1 MMKAKTLVLL
11 ATVAVV
17 ALGSHLGRIRPAPGP
32 CRRPRP
38 GDSNG
43 RSVQSLVRRDP
54 SDMGHSQR
62 HRLAEPVP
70 GVLGRMGER
79 VHVLQRCELGHGRE
93 RLSRR
98 AGVLLHHNRP
108 LARRI
113 RGPRLHQ
120 VRRQCERAFQEVRRP
135 DQRVRGR
142 PSPPTAPRGT
152 TPSRP
157 ASPPSAT
164 WTWHSPTPP
173 SRPGTS
179 SLPRRGSRNLKS
191 TIRSCRYRRDGPRHT
206 LDRKFTLPVLR

>member
-38 GDSNG
+38 GDSHG

-54 SDMGHSQR
+54 SDKGHSQR

-70 GVLGRMGER
+70 GVLGRMGDR

-98 AGVLLHHNRP
+98 AAVSHTITGLSPGEYEVHVCTRYDDNVNGPFKKSADRTNVFEAAHLHRLPREGLRHRGQRLLPRQLGP
-108 LARRI
+108 GIRQRRLRGPGRAARRAGGEGI
-113 RGPRLHQ
+113 
-120 VRRQCERAFQEVRRP
+120 
-135 DQRVRGR
+135 
-142 PSPPTAPRGT
+142 
-152 TPSRP
+152 
-157 ASPPSAT
+157 
-164 WTWHSPTPP
+164 
-173 SRPGTS
+173 
-179 SLPRRGSRNLKS
+179 
-191 TIRSCRYRRDGPRHT
+191 
-206 LDRKFTLPVLR
+206 